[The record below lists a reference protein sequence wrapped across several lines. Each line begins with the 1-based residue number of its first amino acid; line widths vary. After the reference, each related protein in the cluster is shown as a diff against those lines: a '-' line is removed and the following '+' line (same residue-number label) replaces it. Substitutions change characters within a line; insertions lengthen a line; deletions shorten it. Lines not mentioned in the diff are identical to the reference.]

1 MTDQEPLEQ
10 AANGDVEALARL
22 YDRYAPML
30 YQFALALTRR
40 RDAAED
46 VVQNTFLGL
55 LRSRS
60 RLSRVENIRA
70 YLLRVARNEVSHL
83 RRRPEGGSAV
93 LELVEASPRVP
104 VTEVVEVNEALSRL
118 PEEQLT
124 VVVLKVWQGMT
135 FAEIATALD
144 IPANTA
150 ASRYRYAMEKL
161 RRWLT

>member
-1 MTDQEPLEQ
+1 MSDRETLEQ
-10 AANGDVEALARL
+10 AANGDADALGRL

-40 RDAAED
+40 RDAAEE
-46 VVQNTFLGL
+46 VVQNPFLGL

-60 RLSRVENIRA
+60 RLGRVENIRA
-70 YLLRVARNEVSHL
+70 YLLRVARNEGSHL
-83 RRRPEGGSAV
+83 RRHPEGGSAV
-93 LELVEASPRVP
+93 LELVETSSEMP

-124 VVVLKVWQGMT
+124 VVVLKGWQGMT
-135 FAEIATALD
+135 FAEIAQALG